1 MLNFT
6 SYVIQRK
13 SKNHQRPIFKLCRDG
28 NEAIDY
34 MHNKTEDIKTLPIYL
49 QVLLQV
55 ICYLETDTDPIYPI
69 SLLVRKFSF
78 QLKNTDNS
86 IKTQRKLDY
95 DILQNATSCNMK
107 IGDEVL
113 VRNYKK
119 QPNAAL

>member
-1 MLNFT
+1 
-6 SYVIQRK
+6 
-13 SKNHQRPIFKLCRDG
+13 
-28 NEAIDY
+28 
-34 MHNKTEDIKTLPIYL
+34 MHNKIEDIKTLPIYL

-55 ICYLETDTDPIYPI
+55 ICYLEIDTDPIYPI